1 MGRKKGGIITTLYVL
16 ILFIAGAGM
25 IALGYTLDMFRAPL
39 KDIAERIYS
48 FLVENIAFA
57 GSNEKGNPL
66 LVPGVFLIVESLLVT
81 YYRRRKPYSLIF
93 SFYLYFVYFSALI
106 LFHLRSGI
114 MTPAF
119 VMERVG
125 VDKIPLVSI
134 LCFLEVVLGLVIMY
148 ITGSLDQKWRTSRAR
163 LEDDEAIDYEGS
175 SEEEKVAYPSRHK
188 LKKAERRAQAK
199 EAKRQAKEEKKLQ
212 KEEEKRKA
220 EEEKQERLD
229 RIAFEREQARLEK
242 KEAKKKAKAER
253 KAKKEDDQDIDETF
267 NTSDLEVKMDIPEP
281 ARSMDEPLS
290 VPTVGEVPRFDSFEN
305 ADDIDLVSPDPMD
318 VFKKSLGLDDGFAV
332 KDTGSVGQ
340 TGGVDFSDSRP
351 SFFDDGFSSVGQET
365 SMPKYSM
372 GQAGGHFTKGGILE
386 ATLESLNDY
395 QDAPIRRPSSPI
407 IGLDNGADQANGAR
421 NVHNGDN
428 FAPSNLSKNHPRY
441 KLFESLR
448 NQNNGNSSNVSHIP
462 SMPFVGQKSPVQPNS
477 YDSTFVT
484 LEQQKSSLSDRL
496 ERMKRESFESS
507 NPYMTTPQTPVPT
520 YDMKKVEEERIETPK
535 QEKRIAGRK
544 DVFTREEEEEKPD
557 YIEELNRRF
566 ASQIKD
572 EQEEIVPPPRQP
584 AVSRSVMKEEE
595 QDELP
600 LKPMRSEDIP
610 SMDEKHKGKYDDGS
624 DTPTKQENEM
634 YYSVGIG
641 GLASNDEGMSGI
653 RARARMR
660 YNPPSADM
668 LVDYPSADRQIDAQT
683 IERGERILT
692 TLHDFKVDV
701 TMSNIVKGPT
711 VTMYELKLADGVPVS
726 KIKTRYDDLQ
736 YALGERSIR
745 ILAPVPGKQAVG
757 IEVPN
762 RKRATIGF
770 KDMLET
776 FMGNAEYKKFA
787 VPMILGRTITG
798 EPVSINVAKAPH
810 LLIAGSTGSGKS
822 VGINSLIATILYT
835 KSPRDVRLIMV
846 DPKVVELKI
855 YNGIP
860 HLLTPV
866 ITEAQRVKKVLAWL
880 TEEMD
885 RRYEMISR
893 YNVRNIEAFNE
904 KLKKDKIPAEKLPY
918 IVLIMDEYADLMS
931 TIGKDIEFY
940 IGRLAAMA
948 RAVGIHLVLATQR
961 PSAEVVTGTIKNN
974 IPTRIAFAVSSSV
987 NSKIILD
994 EMGAESLLGK
1004 GDMLYK
1010 TPTSLEVI
1018 RIQGAFLSDGEV
1030 EQIVEQVKLNGEA
1043 DYLDESIFEENG
1055 PDDDLD
1061 GDDDFDY
1068 MDSEEEEYERA
1079 KQIVYEKKSASA
1091 SYLQR
1096 RMKIGYNKAARYVER
1111 MEEDGIVGPPN
1122 GSKPRELLKMV

>member
-25 IALGYTLDMFRAPL
+25 IALGYTLDMFKAP
-39 KDIAERIYS
+39 IADAADKVYS
-48 FLVENIAFA
+48 FLVENVAFS
-57 GSNEKGNPL
+57 GPDDVGNPL
-66 LVPGVFLIVESLLVT
+66 LVPGAFLVVESLLVS
-81 YYRRRKPYSLIF
+81 YYRRRKPYSLVF

-125 VDKIPLVSI
+125 ADKIPLVSI

-175 SEEEKVAYPSRHK
+175 SEEEKGAYPSRHK
-188 LKKAERRAQAK
+188 LKKAERKAQAK

-242 KEAKKKAKAER
+242 KEAKKKAKAEKR
-253 KAKKEDDQDIDETF
+253 AKKEEDQDIDETF
-267 NTSDLEVKMDIPEP
+267 NTADLEVKMDIPEP

-332 KDTGSVGQ
+332 KDTGFAGRN
-340 TGGVDFSDSRP
+340 GGMDLSSSQP
-351 SFFDDGFSSVGQET
+351 SAFDDGFSNHEEDVAA
-365 SMPKYSM
+365 PKYSM

-395 QDAPIRRPSSPI
+395 QDAPVRRPSNPI
-407 IGLDNGADQANGAR
+407 IGLDDGHDRTNGAKSAQG
-421 NVHNGDN
+421 GDN
-428 FAPSNLSKNHPRY
+428 FAPSNLSKDHPRY

-448 NQNNGNSSNVSHIP
+448 NQNSGSSSNVSHIP
-462 SMPFVGQKSPVQPNS
+462 SMPFVGQKPPVQPNT

-484 LEQQKSSLSDRL
+484 LEQQKTSLSDRL
-496 ERMKRESFESS
+496 EKMRRESFESS
-507 NPYMTTPQTPVPT
+507 NPYMTTPQTPVST
-520 YDMKKVEEERIETPK
+520 YDMKKVEEERIDVPR

-544 DVFTREEEEEKPD
+544 EVFAREEEEEKPD

-566 ASQIKD
+566 ASQV
-572 EQEEIVPPPRQP
+572 QEEDERMQAAASRP
-584 AVSRSVMKEEE
+584 ATREEE

-600 LKPMRSEDIP
+600 LRPMRSEDIP
-610 SMDEKHKGKYDDGS
+610 SMDEKHKGRYDDGS
-624 DTPTKQENEM
+624 DTPAKQENEM

-653 RARARMR
+653 RSRARMH

-776 FMGNAEYKKFA
+776 FMSNPEYKKFA

-1010 TPTSLEVI
+1010 TPTSLEVL

-1030 EQIVEQVKLNGEA
+1030 EQIVEQVKMNGEA

-1055 PDDDLD
+1055 PDDDMD

>member
-25 IALGYTLDMFRAPL
+25 IALGYTLDMIKAPFADVTE
-39 KDIAERIYS
+39 KVYS
-48 FLVENIAFA
+48 FLVGNIAFSGNA
-57 GSNEKGNPL
+57 VNPL
-66 LVPGVFLIVESLLVT
+66 LVPGVFLIVQSLLVT
-81 YYRRRKPYSLIF
+81 YYRRRKPYSLVF

-106 LFHLRSGI
+106 LFHLRSGV
-114 MTPAF
+114 MTPSF
-119 VMERVG
+119 VMSRIG
-125 VDKIPLVSI
+125 ADKIPLVSI

-163 LEDDEAIDYEGS
+163 LEDDEAVDYEGS
-175 SEEEKVAYPSRHK
+175 AEEDKGAYPSRHK
-188 LKKAERRAQAK
+188 LKKAEKRAQAK
-199 EAKRQAKEEKKLQ
+199 EAKRLAKEEKKLQ

-242 KEAKKKAKAER
+242 KEAKKKAKEDKKAR
-253 KAKKEDDQDIDETF
+253 KQEDQDIDETF
-267 NTSDLEVKMDIPEP
+267 NTADLEVKMDIPEP

-290 VPTVGEVPRFDSFEN
+290 VPVVGEVPRFDSFEN

-332 KDTGSVGQ
+332 KDTASAGR
-340 TGGVDFSDSRP
+340 TGGMDFSESRT
-351 SFFDDGFSSVGQET
+351 SVFDDGFSTHEEEHAA
-365 SMPKYSM
+365 PRYSM

-395 QDAPIRRPSSPI
+395 QDAPVRRPSSPI
-407 IGLDNGADQANGAR
+407 IGLDDGHDRTNAAR
-421 NVHNGDN
+421 NVQNGDN
-428 FAPSNLSKNHPRY
+428 FAPSNLSKDHPRY

-448 NQNNGNSSNVSHIP
+448 NQNNGSSSNVSHIP
-462 SMPFVGQKSPVQPNS
+462 SMPFVGQKTPVQPNS

-484 LEQQKSSLSDRL
+484 LEQQKASLSDRL
-496 ERMKRESFESS
+496 EKMKRESFESS
-507 NPYMTTPQTPVPT
+507 NPYMTTPQTPVSA
-520 YDMKKVEEERIETPK
+520 YDIKKAEEERYETPK
-535 QEKRIAGRK
+535 EEKRIAGRK
-544 DVFTREEEEEKPD
+544 EVFARQEDEEKPD

-566 ASQIKD
+566 ASQIK
-572 EQEEIVPPPRQP
+572 EEEESVRNQP
-584 AVSRSVMKEEE
+584 QAVSRPSLKDDE

-600 LKPMRSEDIP
+600 LRPMRSEDIP

-653 RARARMR
+653 RARARMH
-660 YNPPSADM
+660 YNPPTADM

-1010 TPTSLEVI
+1010 TPTSLEVL

-1030 EQIVEQVKLNGEA
+1030 EQIVEQVKMNGEA

-1055 PDDDLD
+1055 PDDDMD

>member
-1 MGRKKGGIITTLYVL
+1 MSRKKGGVLTTLYVFL
-16 ILFIAGAGM
+16 LLVSGAGM
-25 IALGYTLDMFRAPL
+25 IALGYTSDMLGGPVA
-39 KDIAERIYS
+39 DIAGKVHG
-48 FLVENIAFA
+48 FLVSNIAFSIPE
-57 GSNEKGNPL
+57 GDGNPL
-66 LVPGVFLIVESLLVT
+66 LVPGIFLIVESLMVA
-81 YYRRRKPYSLIF
+81 YYRRRKPYSLVF

-106 LFHLRSGI
+106 LFHLRAGI
-114 MTPAF
+114 STPVF
-119 VMERVG
+119 VMSRVG
-125 VDKIPLVSI
+125 ADKIPLVSI
-134 LCFLEVVLGLVIMY
+134 LCFLEVVLGLVILY
-148 ITGSLDQKWRTSRAR
+148 ITGSLDQKWRSMHAGAGNDGT
-163 LEDDEAIDYEGS
+163 IDYEGS
-175 SEEEKVAYPSRHK
+175 SEEEKGSYPSRHK

-242 KEAKKKAKAER
+242 KEAKKKAKEER
-253 KAKKEDDQDIDETF
+253 RARKEEDADIDETF
-267 NTSDLEVKMDIPEP
+267 NTADLEVKMDVPEP

-318 VFKKSLGLDDGFAV
+318 VFKKSLGLDDGFAA
-332 KDTGSVGQ
+332 KDDGAFQNSAGAFQ
-340 TGGVDFSDSRP
+340 SSP
-351 SFFDDGFSSVGQET
+351 SAAFDDGFSSSPAVEDA
-365 SMPKYSM
+365 PKYSI

-395 QDAPIRRPSSPI
+395 QKAPVKRPSNPI
-407 IGLDNGADQANGAR
+407 IGLDDGSSHSGSSENRQD
-421 NVHNGDN
+421 GDN
-428 FAPSNLSKNHPRY
+428 FAPSNLSKDHPRY

-448 NQNNGNSSNVSHIP
+448 RQNNGSSSNVSHMP
-462 SMPFVGQKSPVQPNS
+462 SMPFVGEKPAVQPNS

-484 LEQQKSSLSDRL
+484 LEQQKTSLSDRL
-496 ERMKRESFESS
+496 ERMKRESFESG
-507 NPYMTTPQTPVPT
+507 NPYMTTPQTPVSS
-520 YDMKKVEEERIETPK
+520 YDLRKAEEERFETP
-535 QEKRIAGRK
+535 
-544 DVFTREEEEEKPD
+544 REERRVAGKREVFRQEEEDGKPD

-566 ASQIKD
+566 ASQI
-572 EQEEIVPPPRQP
+572 Q
-584 AVSRSVMKEEE
+584 EEE
-595 QDELP
+595 QQDIPVAQPAPAPVRQERRDDEQAELP
-600 LKPMRSEDIP
+600 LRPMRSEDIP

-624 DTPTKQENEM
+624 DTPARQENEM

-770 KDMLET
+770 KDMYET
-776 FMGNAEYKKFA
+776 FLANPEYKKFA

-835 KSPRDVRLIMV
+835 KSPRDVRLIMI

-866 ITEAQRVKKVLAWL
+866 ITEAPRVKKVLAWL

-893 YNVRNIEAFNE
+893 YNVRNIEAFND
-904 KLKKDKIPAEKLPY
+904 KLKKEKIPAEKLPY

-1010 TPTSLEVI
+1010 TPTSLEVL

-1030 EQIVEQVKLNGEA
+1030 EQIVQQVKLNGEA
-1043 DYLDESIFEENG
+1043 DYLDESIFEDNG
-1055 PDDDLD
+1055 PDDDGD

-1122 GSKPRELLKMV
+1122 GSKPRELLKMM

>member
-1 MGRKKGGIITTLYVL
+1 MSRKKGGVLTTLYVFL
-16 ILFIAGAGM
+16 LLVSGAGM
-25 IALGYTLDMFRAPL
+25 IALGYTFDMLGGTLA
-39 KDIAERIYS
+39 DIAGKVYG
-48 FLVENIAFA
+48 FLVSNIAFSTPDVA
-57 GSNEKGNPL
+57 ENPL
-66 LVPGVFLIVESLLVT
+66 LVPGVFLIIESLMVA
-81 YYRRRKPYSLIF
+81 YYRRRKPYSLVF

-106 LFHLRSGI
+106 LFHLRAGI
-114 MTPAF
+114 STPVF
-119 VMERVG
+119 VMSRVG
-125 VDKIPLVSI
+125 ADKIPLVSI
-134 LCFLEVVLGLVIMY
+134 LCFLEVVLGLVILY
-148 ITGSLDQKWRTSRAR
+148 ITGSLDQKWRSMHAVVENDGT
-163 LEDDEAIDYEGS
+163 IDYEGS
-175 SEEEKVAYPSRHK
+175 SEEEKSAYPSRHK

-199 EAKRQAKEEKKLQ
+199 EAKRQAKEDRKLQ
-212 KEEEKRKA
+212 KQEEKRKA

-229 RIAFEREQARLEK
+229 RIAFEREQARFEK
-242 KEAKKKAKAER
+242 KEAKKKAKEEKRAR
-253 KAKKEDDQDIDETF
+253 KEEDADIDETF

-305 ADDIDLVSPDPMD
+305 VDDIDLVSPDPMD
-318 VFKKSLGLDDGFAV
+318 VFKKSLGLDDGFAA
-332 KDTGSVGQ
+332 KDA
-340 TGGVDFSDSRP
+340 GVSQNSAEGIRESR
-351 SFFDDGFSSVGQET
+351 STTFDDGFTPSPDSEET
-365 SMPKYSM
+365 PRYSI

-395 QDAPIRRPSSPI
+395 QNAPVKRPSGPI
-407 IGLDNGADQANGAR
+407 IGLDDGASHSGSSETRPD
-421 NVHNGDN
+421 GDN
-428 FAPSNLSKNHPRY
+428 FAPSNLSKDHPRY

-448 NQNNGNSSNVSHIP
+448 RQNNGSSSNVSHIP
-462 SMPFVGQKSPVQPNS
+462 SMPFVGEKPAVKPNS

-484 LEQQKSSLSDRL
+484 LEQQKTSLSDRL
-496 ERMKRESFESS
+496 EKMKRESFESG
-507 NPYMTTPQTPVPT
+507 NPYMTTPQTPVSS
-520 YDMKKVEEERIETPK
+520 YDLKKAEEERFETPGN
-535 QEKRIAGRK
+535 EKRVAGKR
-544 DVFTREEEEEKPD
+544 DVFVREEEDAKPD

-566 ASQIKD
+566 ASQIQAE
-572 EQEEIVPPPRQP
+572 EQEGQYARPQTAPSKPEKVDEDQ
-584 AVSRSVMKEEE
+584 A
-595 QDELP
+595 ELP
-600 LKPMRSEDIP
+600 LHPMRSEDIP
-610 SMDEKHKGKYDDGS
+610 SIDEKHKGRYDDGS
-624 DTPTKQENEM
+624 DTPAKQENEI

-653 RARARMR
+653 RARARMH

-770 KDMLET
+770 KDMYET
-776 FMGNAEYKKFA
+776 FLANPEYKKFA

-835 KSPRDVRLIMV
+835 KSPRDVRLIMI

-866 ITEAQRVKKVLAWL
+866 ITEAPRVKKVLAWL

-893 YNVRNIEAFNE
+893 YNVRNIEAFND
-904 KLKKDKIPAEKLPY
+904 KLKKEKIPAEKLPY

-1010 TPTSLEVI
+1010 TPTSLEVL

-1030 EQIVEQVKLNGEA
+1030 EQIVQQVKLNGEA

-1055 PDDDLD
+1055 PDGDDD

-1079 KQIVYEKKSASA
+1079 KQIVYETDITV
-1091 SYLQR
+1091 R
-1096 RMKIGYNKAARYVER
+1096 HC
-1111 MEEDGIVGPPN
+1111 
-1122 GSKPRELLKMV
+1122 